1 MTEMRVMLQFN
12 ITLHN
17 RNRLVFQVLNILG
30 LGPKYKLDSTALAA
44 CVQCVQKVSTKERT
58 VKKVPL

>member
-1 MTEMRVMLQFN
+1 MN
-12 ITLHN
+12 N

-44 CVQCVQKVSTKERT
+44 CVQCAQKVSTKERT